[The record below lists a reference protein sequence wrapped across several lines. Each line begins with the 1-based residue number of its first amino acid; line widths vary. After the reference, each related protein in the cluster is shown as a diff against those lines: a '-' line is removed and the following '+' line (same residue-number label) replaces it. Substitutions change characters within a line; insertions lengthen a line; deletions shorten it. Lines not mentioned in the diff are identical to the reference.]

1 MRATAFLGAIWSMIL
16 SVVLSVV
23 LGAAALALL
32 TPTGASA
39 QFWYVPPVW
48 HGNDTGG
55 IIPWS
60 CENEATAVQ
69 TAGFY
74 CAQYHK
80 YARITGVTRRYGDY
94 ISFNCLWS
102 PYIAR
107 YDLPA
112 VPTRSYC
119 AGERQLITK

>member
-1 MRATAFLGAIWSMIL
+1 MRATAFLGII
-16 SVVLSVV
+16 
-23 LGAAALALL
+23 LGAAGLALL
-32 TPTGASA
+32 TPTDVSA
-39 QFWYVPPVW
+39 QFWWASPVW

-60 CENEATAVQ
+60 CENEAIAPRA
-69 TAGFY
+69 AGAF
-74 CAQYHK
+74 CAQYRK

-102 PYIAR
+102 PYVAR

-112 VPTRSYC
+112 MPTRSYC
-119 AGERQLITK
+119 AEERRLFTK

>member
-1 MRATAFLGAIWSMIL
+1 MRATAFLGII
-16 SVVLSVV
+16 
-23 LGAAALALL
+23 LGAAGLALL
-32 TPTGASA
+32 TPTEASA
-39 QFWYVPPVW
+39 QFWWASPVW

-60 CENEATAVQ
+60 CENEAMAPRA
-69 TAGFY
+69 AGAF
-74 CAQYHK
+74 CAQYRK

-102 PYIAR
+102 PYVAR

-119 AGERQLITK
+119 AEERRLFTK

>member
-1 MRATAFLGAIWSMIL
+1 MRATAFLGII
-16 SVVLSVV
+16 
-23 LGAAALALL
+23 LGAAGLALL
-32 TPTGASA
+32 TPTEASA
-39 QFWYVPPVW
+39 QFWWASPVW

-60 CENEATAVQ
+60 CENEAIAPRA
-69 TAGFY
+69 AGAF
-74 CAQYHK
+74 CAQYRK

-102 PYIAR
+102 PYVAR

-119 AGERQLITK
+119 AEERRLFTK